1 MESVVHNSPSTW
13 PECDFYSCVAFCQQ
27 KTWPLTAHQCW
38 VRECIHWESLSSPT
52 LHPPLQTTHNVIHNT
67 HAHTPHKQTHLCNSG
82 LVVTLLHNYVHT
94 HSTCSVYITLH
105 WRAPECNSPHMGH
118 VIIMSTWLC
127 LTSMMRWRHM
137 IKWQWP
143 VYQLCFP
150 YISCSFIAT
159 PRRNLQ

>member
-1 MESVVHNSPSTW
+1 MWFLQLCCILSTENMALDSSWGLSEGVH
-13 PECDFYSCVAFCQQ
+13 
-27 KTWPLTAHQCW
+27 PLREFVFSHTPPTIANHTQC
-38 VRECIHWESLSSPT
+38 HT
-52 LHPPLQTTHNVIHNT
+52 QHTHT
-67 HAHTPHKQTHLCNSG
+67 HTPHKQTHLCNSG

-127 LTSMMRWRHM
+127 LTSTMRWRHM